1 MQAVSTMLGFSAAR
15 IFHYDDLESLKAHAR
30 ALVTAYNFA
39 KHLKALRWRTPYLMI
54 CDAWAKD
61 PSVFKINPH
70 HFILGPN
77 T

>member
-1 MQAVSTMLGFSAAR
+1 MHRGPSS
-15 IFHYDDLESLKAHAR
+15 
-30 ALVTAYNFA
+30 YNFA
-39 KHLKALRWRTPYLMI
+39 EYLKALRWRTPYLMI